1 MKASRREILLDHH
14 GKTRNK
20 WNITTTTYCYPRVNL
35 NKLEKSYEKYIEN
48 NIGSW
53 SIESP
58 TILIPVY

>member
-48 NIGSW
+48 NIGS
-53 SIESP
+53 
-58 TILIPVY
+58 